1 MTAPLFHTVT
11 LFTAYPDMVKKLG
24 AALVAFA
31 VPTREEPG
39 CRRFEVFQ
47 DCDEPT
53 RFTMI
58 GDWTDESAH
67 RDHLNA
73 QHTLTRLQHPTIQR
87 LGLGIRALFRQ
98 HYRQIANVGE
108 RIGMLNAQHT
118 LTRLECPTN

>member
-1 MTAPLFHTVT
+1 MAATLFHTVT
-11 LFTAYPDMVKKLG
+11 LFRAYPDMVKKLG

-39 CRRFEVFQ
+39 CRRFEVYQ
-47 DCDEPT
+47 DCVDPT

-73 QHTLTRLQHPTIQR
+73 QHTLEAFHNIPPMLD
-87 LGLGIRALFRQ
+87 
-98 HYRQIANVGE
+98 GE
-108 RIGMLNAQHT
+108 AELREYFAT
-118 LTRLECPTN
+118 SSP